1 MNQEG
6 FHALGAG
13 RGRGS
18 PLVPPLAGGNEK
30 LVFFTRNQSGWSCS
44 SVRNRKI
51 TPKMQKNM
59 NYGVPKAALED
70 EICLKVRER
79 SSLCYEEDSS
89 RGMKTHLHVLRA
101 PTL

>member
-1 MNQEG
+1 
-6 FHALGAG
+6 
-13 RGRGS
+13 
-18 PLVPPLAGGNEK
+18 
-30 LVFFTRNQSGWSCS
+30 
-44 SVRNRKI
+44 
-51 TPKMQKNM
+51 MQKNM